1 MAEKLPLI
9 ARTGSLRV
17 ADSSFVLAPIYFSA
31 STSVSRSFQTSL
43 PDPYF
48 FQTSSVNTTDNGN
61 QVTSQSLF
69 NFTAQTTPEK
79 YYYLTNAIIGV
90 QSAQA
95 ATGVRV
101 ALKKENTA
109 DGFFVVKTGA
119 LSLTAFT
126 YLFQGSND
134 AAAFVAPASTT
145 ATNTTYPL
153 YIQGILSNST
163 TTGNFS
169 NTIWLQSETAQTV
182 TAVSESLFY
191 NQFAG
196 YSSSLNPTQSAFP
209 LILTS
214 SRIYTLESGDTV
226 DQSVLPPTESRWFSQ
241 SLAANVTNA
250 SNTVYVN
257 VFSLTGLTTNQR
269 YLVNFYLI
277 GSTPVTTTG
286 LRLRAVTG
294 SAYRGSILS
303 PTSATAFAIQ
313 NSADG
318 IAITNNSTA
327 WPANNAKRLVYGEY
341 TFIKGATDPA
351 IQVISEINTSTVTI
365 FSGSVVFYRAIN

>member
-69 NFTAQTTPEK
+69 NFNAQTTPEK
-79 YYYLTNAIIGV
+79 YYYLTNAILGV
-90 QSAQA
+90 QSAQL

-101 ALKKENTA
+101 ALKRENTA
-109 DGFFVVKTGA
+109 DGFFVIKTGA

-134 AAAFVAPASTT
+134 ADAFVAPGTTT

-153 YIQGILSNST
+153 YIQGILNNST
-163 TTGNFS
+163 TAGNFN
-169 NTIWLQSETAQTV
+169 NTVFLQSETAQTV
-182 TAVSESLFY
+182 TSVSGSLFY

-196 YSSSLNPTQSAFP
+196 YSSSLNPTASSFP

-214 SRIYTLESGDTV
+214 SRIQTIGSGDTLS
-226 DQSVLPPTESRWFSQ
+226 QSVLPPTQSLWLSQ
-241 SLAANVTNA
+241 SLATNVTNA
-250 SNTVYVN
+250 SNATYVN
-257 VFSLTGLTTNQR
+257 VFSLTGLTTGQR

-277 GSTPVTTTG
+277 GSTPLTTTG
-286 LRLRAVTG
+286 LQIRAITG
-294 SAYRGSILS
+294 SAYRGSVWS
-303 PTSATAFAIQ
+303 PTSATAFSIQ

-318 IAITNNSTA
+318 DNITNLSTA
-327 WPANNAKRLVYGEY
+327 WPVNNAKYLSYGEY

-351 IQVISEINTSTVTI
+351 IQTKSEINASTVTI

>member
-1 MAEKLPLI
+1 MAEKFPLI
-9 ARTGSLRV
+9 TRTGSLRV
-17 ADSSFVLAPIYFSA
+17 ADSSFVLAPVYFSA
-31 STSVSRSFQTSL
+31 STSVSRSFQTTL

-48 FQTSSVNTTDNGN
+48 FQTSSVDTTDNGN
-61 QVTSQSLF
+61 QATSQSLF
-69 NFTAQTTPEK
+69 NFTAQTLPEK
-79 YYYLTNAIIGV
+79 YYYLTNAILGV
-90 QSAQA
+90 RSAA
-95 ATGVRV
+95 TATGVRV

-126 YLFQGSND
+126 YLFQGTND
-134 AAAFVAPASTT
+134 AAAFVAPATTT

-153 YIQGILSNST
+153 YIQGVLNNST
-163 TTGNFS
+163 NTGSFS
-169 NTIWLQSETAQTV
+169 NTVWLQSETAQTV
-182 TAVSESLFY
+182 TSVSGSLFY
-191 NQFAG
+191 NTYAG
-196 YSSSLNPTQSAFP
+196 YSSSLNPTASAFP

-214 SRIYTLESGDTV
+214 SQIKTIGSADTL
-226 DQSVLPPTESRWFSQ
+226 DQRTLPPTQSLWFSQ

-257 VFSLTGLTTNQR
+257 VFSLTGLTTGQR

-277 GSTPVTTTG
+277 GATPVTTTG

-318 IAITNNSTA
+318 NNITNNSTA
-327 WPANNAKRLVYGEY
+327 WPANNGKRLAYGEY
-341 TFIKGATDPA
+341 TFVKGDTDPA
-351 IQVISEINTSTVTI
+351 IQVISEINASTVTI